1 MSSRP
6 RAGLCEFGL
15 FFVVCAFVSLFL
27 SLPPNFPNFQQGL
40 NATRFYA
47 VYLYFQN
54 GDVKAHTLLLYV
66 ARQAVAG
73 PGIGEMQ
80 LL

>member
-1 MSSRP
+1 MILDCFSSFV
-6 RAGLCEFGL
+6 LL
-15 FFVVCAFVSLFL
+15 FPLFP
-27 SLPPNFPNFQQGL
+27 SPPPDFPNFQQGL
-40 NATRFYA
+40 NAPRFHA

-73 PGIGEMQ
+73 PGIGEM
-80 LL
+80 

>member
-6 RAGLCEFGL
+6 RAGLCDFGL
-15 FFVVCAFVSLFL
+15 FFVVCAFVSLF
-27 SLPPNFPNFQQGL
+27 SLPPGFPNFRQGL
-40 NATRFYA
+40 NTPRFHA

-73 PGIGEMQ
+73 PGIGEM
-80 LL
+80 

>member
-1 MSSRP
+1 MILDCFSSFV
-6 RAGLCEFGL
+6 LL
-15 FFVVCAFVSLFL
+15 FPLFP
-27 SLPPNFPNFQQGL
+27 SPPDFPNFQQGL
-40 NATRFYA
+40 NAPRFHA

-73 PGIGEMQ
+73 PGIGEM
-80 LL
+80 

>member
-6 RAGLCEFGL
+6 RAGLCDFGL
-15 FFVVCAFVSLFL
+15 FFVVCFPFF
-27 SLPPNFPNFQQGL
+27 PPPDFPNFQQGL
-40 NATRFYA
+40 NAPRFHA

-73 PGIGEMQ
+73 PGIGEM
-80 LL
+80 

>member
-6 RAGLCEFGL
+6 RAGLCDFWIVFRRL
-15 FFVVCAFVSLFL
+15 FPLFP
-27 SLPPNFPNFQQGL
+27 SPPDFPNFQQGL
-40 NATRFYA
+40 NAPRFHA

-73 PGIGEMQ
+73 PGIGEM
-80 LL
+80 

>member
-6 RAGLCEFGL
+6 RAGLC
-15 FFVVCAFVSLFL
+15 AFVSPF
-27 SLPPNFPNFQQGL
+27 SLPPDFPNFQQGL
-40 NATRFYA
+40 NAPRFHA

-73 PGIGEMQ
+73 PGIGEM
-80 LL
+80 

>member
-6 RAGLCEFGL
+6 RAGLCDFWIVFRRL
-15 FFVVCAFVSLFL
+15 CFCFPFF
-27 SLPPNFPNFQQGL
+27 PPPPDFPNFQQGL
-40 NATRFYA
+40 NAPRFHA

-73 PGIGEMQ
+73 PGIGEM
-80 LL
+80 